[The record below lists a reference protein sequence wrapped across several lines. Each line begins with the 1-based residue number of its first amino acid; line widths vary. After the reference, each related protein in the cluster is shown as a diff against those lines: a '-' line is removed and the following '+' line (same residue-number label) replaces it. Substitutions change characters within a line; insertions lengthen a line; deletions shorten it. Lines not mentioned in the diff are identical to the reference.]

1 MKAHLIY
8 QIQKT
13 TNRAKE
19 VRRKFGQG
27 PRVSVFTLGTM
38 RSINSANQMHAVT
51 KAAVLAGINHL
62 ETSPSYGPAE
72 RFLGK
77 VIKQLQEENIEPL
90 GGWVITSKILPG
102 LNLKEGKEHIKSILE
117 RLGLNRIDNL
127 AVHGLNLKE
136 HLAWALD
143 GDGSDLLQWA
153 KEENLVGQIGFSSHG
168 SFALVKQAIESN
180 RFEFCSL
187 HLHLLDQRKIP
198 LAKIAL
204 SKGMGVMA
212 ISPADKGGQLQNPS
226 QTLIQDCSPIN
237 PLELAYRFLLT
248 EGISTLTVGAFE
260 PKDLDLAKKLANFVG
275 PLNELEKRSINNL
288 RKAMQS
294 RLDKDL
300 CKLCEACIPC
310 PNNVPIPEILHL
322 RNLLIGH
329 DLKSFTQERYNL
341 IGKAGHWG
349 ETINA
354 SSCEA
359 CGQCIPQCPNDL
371 NIPILLK
378 ETHKNLLSKPIK
390 RLWG

>member
-1 MKAHLIY
+1 MTTHLTS
-8 QIQKT
+8 QIQTT
-13 TNRAKE
+13 TNRAKQ

-38 RSINSANQMHAVT
+38 RSITSTEQMYAVT
-51 KAAVLAGINHL
+51 KAAVVAGINHV
-62 ETSPSYGPAE
+62 ETAPAYGPAE
-72 RFLGK
+72 SFLGK
-77 VIKQLQEENIEPL
+77 AIKQLQEERIEPL
-90 GGWVITSKILPG
+90 GGWVVTSKILPG
-102 LNLKEGKEHIKSILE
+102 LELKDGKKHIQSILN
-117 RLGLNRIDNL
+117 RLGLQKIHNL

-136 HLAWALD
+136 HLEWALT

-153 KEENLVGQIGFSSHG
+153 KQENLIGQIGFSSHG
-168 SFALVKQAIESN
+168 SFALIKQAIESN
-180 RFEFCSL
+180 QFEFCSL
-187 HLHLLDQRKIP
+187 HLHLLDQRRIP

-204 SKGMGVMA
+204 AKGMGVMA

-226 QTLIQDCSPIN
+226 QTLIKDCLPIK

-260 PKDLDLAKKLANFVG
+260 PKDLDLAKKLSNAVS
-275 PLNELEKRSINNL
+275 PLDELERRTLHNL
-288 RKAMQS
+288 REAMEN
-294 RLDKDL
+294 RVGKDL
-300 CKLCEACIPC
+300 CRLCQACIPC
-310 PNNVPIPEILHL
+310 PNKVPIPEILHF

-329 DLKSFTQERYNL
+329 DLQSFTQERYNL

-359 CGQCIPQCPNDL
+359 CGQCLPQCPNNL

-378 ETHKNLLSKPIK
+378 DTHKRLFNKPSK